1 MGNNDFSKSINNWIN
16 DAKRKLN
23 IISDLDGK
31 VLTDDDVDKLEKQ
44 GIPMREILEEA
55 EVEIPIEKKIEDNN
69 NGK

>member
-1 MGNNDFSKSINNWIN
+1 MGNDDFSKSINNWIN